1 MTFPSLFFYLC
12 IAQFVGLCLF
22 AAANDARFFKLPN
35 KIIALIFALFV
46 PMALVCLSW
55 DQAMYHIVAS
65 VAVLVVGFIL
75 FAFNIFGAGD
85 AKFLAGVSLWAGIE
99 MLPVLLLTMGMVGG
113 FMGLIQMMRRR
124 YDVSFVLGYLHLKKI
139 EEVTLNV
146 KVPYGV
152 AISAGA
158 LVVSIIQIV
167 NVAQKPLSG
176 IGG

>member
-35 KIIALIFALFV
+35 KIIVLIFVLFV
-46 PMALVCLSW
+46 PMALVCFSW
-55 DQAMYHIVAS
+55 DQALEH
-65 VAVLVVGFIL
+65 VAVAVTVLVIGFIL
-75 FAFNIFGAGD
+75 YAFHIFGAGD
-85 AKFLAGVSLWAGIE
+85 AKFLAGVSLWAGFE
-99 MLPVLLLTMGMVGG
+99 MLPLLLLTMGIAGG
-113 FMGLIQMMRRR
+113 FMALIQLMRSR
-124 YDVSFVLGYLHLKKI
+124 YDVSFVLGYLNLKKL
-139 EEVTLNV
+139 ETSAL
-146 KVPYGV
+146 KVQLPYGV

-167 NVAQKPLSG
+167 NVVQKPLSG